1 MHLSILPRP
10 AAFFTAAC
18 AALLP
23 LLPGAAQ
30 AAPPK
35 LEFPAP
41 SAHSVLKQRVGVTD
55 VEIEYSRPDKNGRDI
70 FGTLVPFGAVW
81 RTGAN
86 AATTI
91 TLSDTVNLGGKDI
104 PAGKYALF
112 TIPGADQWTIILSK
126 HAEQFGAFDYQE
138 SEDLARFTAKPATL
152 AVPVETFT
160 IGLADVKENSAQ
172 LELEWDRT
180 CVSVPLTVD
189 TTGKMQ
195 AEITR
200 FAASPDAT
208 AGFYAQAANYYL
220 THHLDLNKALEW
232 INLSIEKSSA
242 EKSSPLGS
250 FTIKAKIQA
259 ALGDKP
265 GALASARKALELAQA
280 DPQYG
285 SSVIKALTELVD
297 SFR

>member
-1 MHLSILPRP
+1 M
-10 AAFFTAAC
+10 
-18 AALLP
+18 
-23 LLPGAAQ
+23 
-30 AAPPK
+30 
-35 LEFPAP
+35 P

-55 VEIEYSRPDKNGRDI
+55 VEIDYSRPDKNGRDI
-70 FGTLVPFGAVW
+70 FGTLVPFGTVW

-126 HAEQFGAFDYQE
+126 HADQFGAFDYKE

-152 AVPVETFT
+152 AAPVETFT

-172 LELEWDRT
+172 LQLEWDRT

-189 TTGKMQ
+189 TTGKIQ

-200 FAASPDAT
+200 IAASPDAT
-208 AGFYAQAANYYL
+208 PRFYTQAANYYL
-220 THHLDLNKALEW
+220 NHHLDLSKALEW
-232 INLSIEKSSA
+232 INLSIEKT
-242 EKSSPLGS
+242 SPVYFGNYAV
-250 FTIKAKIQA
+250 KADIQA
-259 ALGDKP
+259 ALGGQTRRARLGPESPRTRAGRP
-265 GALASARKALELAQA
+265 GTRQHVHQAADRTGQQLPVSSRVRITCRKSGRPRRPGPGRCSRAR
-280 DPQYG
+280 
-285 SSVIKALTELVD
+285 
-297 SFR
+297 